1 MLVEWFDTAMCSVC
15 GDQASSHDNVM
26 ATHIATN
33 VRAIAGHFN
42 VCAKDVCVLAIKEE
56 IESRLG
62 FLDTEGF
69 AWFHEDGGVIDWN
82 AFVSNPH

>member
-1 MLVEWFDTAMCSVC
+1 MFVSWFDTAVCSVC

-26 ATHIATN
+26 ATHNVTN

-42 VCAKDVCVLAIKEE
+42 VCAKDECVLAIKRE

-62 FLDTEGF
+62 SLDTEGF
-69 AWFHEDGGVIDWN
+69 AWFNDDGDVIDWN